1 MKAGKLAIRPWLCCP
16 YNEHTLVDLPSSVLV
31 TLKLRNPY
39 VSHSLKIATVDIWIR
54 YIEVYSYI
62 HCTACLVERKSQY

>member
-1 MKAGKLAIRPWLCCP
+1 MSINTGLNIRNA
-16 YNEHTLVDLPSSVLV
+16 YFDQQKQVQLV
-31 TLKLRNPY
+31 TPKLRNPY

-62 HCTACLVERKSQY
+62 HCTALLSRAKISVLSP

>member
-1 MKAGKLAIRPWLCCP
+1 MSINTGLNIRNA
-16 YNEHTLVDLPSSVLV
+16 YFDQQKQVQLV
-31 TLKLRNPY
+31 TPKFRNPY

-62 HCTACLVERKSQY
+62 HTLHSFGTACLVERKSQY